1 MAQSFGFWRIALS
14 SFVAVFMVYKIV
26 PVISFGKGGIWHF
39 LIGVRPPLLGQII
52 GVRPPLFEKHKF
64 EDVARLC
71 FFYGLPKVKRVF
83 RRCEFEQMT
92 RACVTRMLGNIS
104 KGLCAM
110 QAGNAGDRTRLNSD
124 CLKSG

>member
-1 MAQSFGFWRIALS
+1 MSIRDDSAFPWRSDIT
-14 SFVAVFMVYKIV
+14 VWRGMTYRE
-26 PVISFGKGGIWHF
+26 W
-39 LIGVRPPLLGQII
+39 LIGKVL
-52 GVRPPLFEKHKF
+52 EKHKF

-104 KGLCAM
+104 KSLRALEE
-110 QAGNAGDRTRLNSD
+110 QASA
-124 CLKSG
+124 